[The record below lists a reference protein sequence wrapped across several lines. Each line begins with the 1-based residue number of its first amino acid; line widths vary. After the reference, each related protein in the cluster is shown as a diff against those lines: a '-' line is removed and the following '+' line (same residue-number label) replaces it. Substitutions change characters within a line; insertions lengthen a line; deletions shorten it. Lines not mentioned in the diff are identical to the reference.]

1 MQHTKKPSF
10 KIRQWIAAASIPAL
24 MGGFWIAKGQQMT
37 KASDEQ
43 QLTVDHSNCLFFG
56 AERDRIAARE
66 RNKFA
71 LSKMTAD
78 VSSQLTPLGV
88 SAKATR
94 KDATAADST
103 SKNLIDKYIFTALK
117 DANVTPAD
125 KTTDWEFIRR
135 ATLDLTGRVPQVSR
149 LLSFTSDG
157 SVTKRD
163 KLVDEL
169 LASPEFVDKW
179 TVYYGDLFK
188 NTVANNNVNR
198 YAGGRDGF
206 YNWIHDSLAA
216 NKPYNKMATELISA
230 NGIDN
235 YTQGELNWLVGAKTS
250 GGPAQDDQDSMA
262 ATTAE
267 TFLGISHLNC
277 LLCHNGRGHL
287 DALSVWGAGTSR
299 SQAWGMAAFF
309 SHTTLQR
316 KLVDPAVPNVSYW
329 WPADNVKTDY
339 VLGST
344 TGNRPARTI
353 TGTTRTVTPT
363 YMFNGDNVKAGADYR
378 TAFAAEVT
386 GDFQFARA
394 SVNYIWKEFF
404 GRGIVDPVN
413 QFDPAR
419 LDPNNP
425 PPDPWTLQ
433 PSNPQLLDALANSFV
448 DSGYD
453 IRALMKLIVTSETYQ
468 LSSRYNGTWNP
479 AWEPLFA
486 RKMIRRLWGEELLDA
501 VVQTSGVPNTLRQDT
516 IVTGFAMQ
524 IPQPNA
530 LNNNFIN
537 SFLPGNRDDEQRRTD
552 GATQQALALMN
563 DANIMGRV
571 TSTIPA
577 QLLSISLLQS
587 DQAAVDTI
595 YLTVLSRMPTDSER
609 ALAYAALKAG
619 PRRQKAENLL
629 WTLYNKVDFI
639 FNY

>member
-1 MQHTKKPSF
+1 MQQTKTTSTRA
-10 KIRQWIAAASIPAL
+10 RQWIAAATLPAL
-24 MGGFWIAKGQQMT
+24 MGGFWMVKGQQMS
-37 KASDEQ
+37 KASNEP

-56 AERDRIAARE
+56 AERERIAKRE
-66 RNKFA
+66 RSKFA
-71 LSKMTAD
+71 LSKLTD
-78 VSSQLTPLGV
+78 QVTSQLTPLSA
-88 SAKATR
+88 SAKSGR
-94 KDATAADST
+94 LEAAAEST
-103 SKNLIDKYIFTALK
+103 SKNLIDTYIFAALK

-149 LLSFTSDG
+149 LLAFTSD
-157 SVTKRD
+157 SSITKRD
-163 KLVDEL
+163 ALVDEL
-169 LASPEFVDKW
+169 LASPAFVDKW
-179 TVYYGDLFK
+179 TIYYGDLFK
-188 NTVANNNVNR
+188 NTIATNSVNR

-206 YNWIHDSLAA
+206 YNWIHDSIAA
-216 NKPYNKMATELISA
+216 NKPYNKMATELIASD
-230 NGIDN
+230 GVDN
-235 YTQGELNWLVGAKTS
+235 YTQGELNWLVGAKTT
-250 GGPAQDDQDSMA
+250 GGPLQDDQDSMA
-262 ATTAE
+262 AATAE

-287 DALSVWGAGTSR
+287 DQLSVWGAGTSR
-299 SQAWGMAAFF
+299 MQAWGMAAYF
-309 SHTTLQR
+309 SHTTLAR

-329 WPADNVKTDY
+329 WAADTVRNEY

-353 TGTTRTVTPT
+353 TGGIRTISPT
-363 YMFNGDNVKAGADYR
+363 YIFTGNGVKAGTDYR
-378 TAFAAEVT
+378 TAFAAEIT

-394 SVNYIWKEFF
+394 AVNYIWKEFF

-433 PSNPQLLDALANSFV
+433 PSNPQLLDALARSFI

-453 IRALMKLIVTSETYQ
+453 IRALMKLIVTSDTYQ

-486 RKMIRRLWGEELLDA
+486 RKMTRRLWGEEIMDA

-516 IVTGFAMQ
+516 IVTGWAMQ

-537 SFLPGNRDDEQRRTD
+537 SFLPGNRDDEQRRGD

-563 DANIMGRV
+563 DNTVMSRV
-571 TSTIPA
+571 VSNAATQILTLTL
-577 QLLSISLLQS
+577 QNQS
-587 DQAAVDTI
+587 DQNLVDTL

-609 ALAYAALKAG
+609 ATAYAALKVG